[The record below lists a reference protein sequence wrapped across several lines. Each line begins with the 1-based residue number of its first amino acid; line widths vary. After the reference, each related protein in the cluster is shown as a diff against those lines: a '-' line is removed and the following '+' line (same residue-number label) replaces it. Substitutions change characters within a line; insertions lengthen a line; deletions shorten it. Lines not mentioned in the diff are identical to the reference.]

1 MVQLNLEYQI
11 PLIPT
16 AGVVGII
23 FVDVGQV
30 YGEDVPIGS
39 IDTRESCGGGFRWYS
54 PMGPIRLEYGY
65 ILDPLPGESQGK
77 WEFSMGTV
85 F

>member
-1 MVQLNLEYQI
+1 
-11 PLIPT
+11 
-16 AGVVGII
+16 
-23 FVDVGQV
+23 
-30 YGEDVPIGS
+30 
-39 IDTRESCGGGFRWYS
+39 FRWYS

-65 ILDPLPGESQGK
+65 ILDPLPGETRGR